1 MVAILTLCGVAMTVL
16 SLKVKRLV
24 WNEDKILPLVL
35 MFMTGSIVMSDIYF
49 LVQIGVYSKI
59 GWLFKSSYNWTYMLT
74 YYTAILLLII
84 GVVLNLHKWIQFLL
98 KIHASIKVEKVL
110 DELRATQ
117 DVENIF

>member
-1 MVAILTLCGVAMTVL
+1 MTVL

>member
-117 DVENIF
+117 GVENIF

>member
-1 MVAILTLCGVAMTVL
+1 MVAILTLCGAAMTVL
-16 SLKVKRLV
+16 SLKIKRLV

-117 DVENIF
+117 GVENIF